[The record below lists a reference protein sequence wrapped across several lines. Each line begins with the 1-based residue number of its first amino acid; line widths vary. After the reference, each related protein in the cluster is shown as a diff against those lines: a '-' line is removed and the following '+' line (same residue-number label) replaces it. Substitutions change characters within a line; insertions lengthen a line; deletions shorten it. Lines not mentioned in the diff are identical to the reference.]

1 MAKPGVASRVS
12 LYLVVAAMAITSL
25 VQNDV
30 FQGKANIVKWDGY
43 GYYAYLP
50 AIFVYGDVEAYA
62 FAEDHFENYE
72 ISGSIYQLMEVE
84 NGSRFPIY
92 NVGMAVV
99 WTPGFL
105 LAHGLVKATGMAPAD
120 GMSFPYQLSSVLTSL
135 LIIFLGLFYLRRF
148 LLGFY
153 EDRVV
158 ALVLFGTGL
167 ATNLFYYTTEGP
179 DVTHMY
185 LFSGYAIFLYAFG
198 RLINA
203 GDSDQRKWIIRCGLL
218 AGLMCLIRSSEIVLF
233 AIPAFYGLKNRTT
246 LLRNFWRTLPIFGIA
261 LAVFSLQLI
270 YYKVGT
276 ESWFQ
281 DGYAGLGFDWLSPHL
296 YEGFIGYRRGWLV
309 YTPLMTFALAGV
321 FWLPKAW
328 RLPFIVFL
336 IGNSYILF
344 SWHIWWYGNTFGS
357 RPVVQSYALL
367 AFPLA
372 ALAAWVLGP
381 SASSGGAADAGAVSP
396 DWRSAPAPERG
407 KGKGAM
413 KKLANDGLPSRA
425 ERAKPSPL
433 SFGPRSRLEEPDGE
447 AAQQKGSGER
457 FPKARTLLILL
468 PLLAFTTLN
477 LFQHW
482 QYNRRIL
489 PLDFVNQTYYWQAFG
504 KTKLDRKDYV
514 YRDTNEKLPNRS
526 FEATP
531 LLSLDTLVK
540 IPPKSGR
547 EFTNLLEYRATQ
559 NAPGKTWLRA
569 KLNFSYYGD
578 SYDKWK
584 FPSVVTEH
592 RRGDEILKWV
602 QVKIPPT
609 MDTPER
615 DSLTFSISLP
625 GLQQGDIVKQFLW
638 NLSRDSMVVRG
649 YAAELLQ

>member
-1 MAKPGVASRVS
+1 MFAPLKESRVV
-12 LYLVVAAMAITSL
+12 LYLVFASMAITSL

-30 FQGKANIVKWDGY
+30 FQGKADIVKWDGY

-50 AIFVYGDVEAYA
+50 AIFVYGDVETYA

-72 ISGSIYQLMEVE
+72 VSNEIYQLMEVD

-92 NVGMAVV
+92 NIGMAVV

-105 LAHGLVKATGMAPAD
+105 LAHGLVKATGIAPAD
-120 GMSFPYQLSSVLTSL
+120 GMSFPYQLSLVITSL
-135 LIIFLGLFYLRRF
+135 LVIFLGFFYLRRF
-148 LLGFY
+148 LLRFY
-153 EDRVV
+153 TDQVV
-158 ALVLFGTGL
+158 ALVLFGIGL

-185 LFSGYAIFLYAFG
+185 LFTGYALFLYAFG
-198 RLINA
+198 RLV
-203 GDSDQRKWIIRCGLL
+203 DSDESERGKWIIRCGLL

-246 LLRNFWRTLPIFGIA
+246 LQRNFWRTLPIFGIA

-270 YYKVGT
+270 YYKTGT
-276 ESWFQ
+276 GSWFQ
-281 DGYAGLGFDWLSPHL
+281 DGYAGLSFDWLSPHL

-309 YTPLMTFALAGV
+309 YTPLMAFALAGV

-328 RLPFIVFL
+328 RLPFVIFL

-372 ALAAWVLGP
+372 ALVAWVLG
-381 SASSGGAADAGAVSP
+381 ADAGAGQGR
-396 DWRSAPAPERG
+396 RSKAKWP
-407 KGKGAM
+407 KY
-413 KKLANDGLPSRA
+413 LATGLV
-425 ERAKPSPL
+425 
-433 SFGPRSRLEEPDGE
+433 
-447 AAQQKGSGER
+447 
-457 FPKARTLLILL
+457 
-468 PLLAFTTLN
+468 LAFTTLN

-482 QYNRRIL
+482 QYNQRIL
-489 PLDFVNQTYYWQAFG
+489 PLDFVNKTYYWQVFG

-514 YRDTNEKLPNRS
+514 YRDTDEKLPNRS
-526 FEATP
+526 FKATP
-531 LLSLDTLVK
+531 LLALDTLLSV
-540 IPPKSGR
+540 PPKSGR
-547 EFTNLLEYRATQ
+547 EFTNLLEYRA
-559 NAPGKTWLRA
+559 AHDAEAETWLRA
-569 KLNFSYYGD
+569 DLSFSYFGET
-578 SYDKWK
+578 YDKWK

-592 RRGDEILKWV
+592 RRGDEMLKWI

-625 GLQQGDIVKQFLW
+625 GLQQGDIV
-638 NLSRDSMVVRG
+638 
-649 YAAELLQ
+649 

>member
-1 MAKPGVASRVS
+1 MFAPLKESRVV
-12 LYLVVAAMAITSL
+12 LYLVFASMAITSL

-30 FQGKANIVKWDGY
+30 FQGKADIVKWDGY

-50 AIFVYGDVEAYA
+50 AIFVYGDVETYA
-62 FAEDHFENYE
+62 FAEDHFDNYE
-72 ISGSIYQLMEVE
+72 ISNEIYQLMEVD

-92 NVGMAVV
+92 NIGMAVV

-105 LAHGLVKATGMAPAD
+105 LAHGLVKATGIAPAD
-120 GMSFPYQLSSVLTSL
+120 GMSFPYQFSLVITSL
-135 LIIFLGLFYLRRF
+135 LVIFLGFFYLRRF
-148 LLGFY
+148 LLRFY
-153 EDRVV
+153 TDQVV
-158 ALVLFGTGL
+158 ALVLFGIGL

-185 LFSGYAIFLYAFG
+185 LFTGYALFLYAFG
-198 RLINA
+198 RLV
-203 GDSDQRKWIIRCGLL
+203 DSDESARGKWIIRCGLL

-246 LLRNFWRTLPIFGIA
+246 LQRNFWRTLPIFGIA

-270 YYKVGT
+270 YYKTGT
-276 ESWFQ
+276 GSWFQ
-281 DGYAGLGFDWLSPHL
+281 DGYAGLSFDWLLPHL

-309 YTPLMTFALAGV
+309 YTPLMAFALAGV

-328 RLPFIVFL
+328 RLPFVIFL

-372 ALAAWVLGP
+372 ALVAWVLG
-381 SASSGGAADAGAVSP
+381 ADAGAGQGR
-396 DWRSAPAPERG
+396 RSKAKWP
-407 KGKGAM
+407 KY
-413 KKLANDGLPSRA
+413 LVTGLV
-425 ERAKPSPL
+425 
-433 SFGPRSRLEEPDGE
+433 
-447 AAQQKGSGER
+447 
-457 FPKARTLLILL
+457 
-468 PLLAFTTLN
+468 LAFTTLN

-482 QYNRRIL
+482 QYNQRIL
-489 PLDFVNQTYYWQAFG
+489 PLDFVNKTYYWQVFG

-514 YRDTNEKLPNRS
+514 YRDTDEKLPKGS
-526 FEATP
+526 FRATP
-531 LLSLDTLVK
+531 LLSLDTLLS

-547 EFTNLLEYRATQ
+547 EFTNLLEYRA
-559 NAPGKTWLRA
+559 AHDAEAETWLRA
-569 KLNFSYYGD
+569 DLSFSYFGET
-578 SYDKWK
+578 YDKWK
-584 FPSVVTEH
+584 FPSIVTEH
-592 RRGDEILKWV
+592 RRGDEMLKWI

-625 GLQQGDIVKQFLW
+625 GLQQGDIVKQYLW
-638 NLSRDSMVVRG
+638 NLSRDSMVVRR
-649 YAAELLQ
+649 YEAEMLR